1 MLQEAV
7 RLLVGVSGGGRG
19 WVAGPVVVCAMALT
33 SVISLYKWARLEV
46 GVRGGCGG
54 KSYEQQMLN
63 CLYEVCMVLLREP
76 AIGYLVS
83 RV

>member
-7 RLLVGVSGGGRG
+7 RLLVGVSGGGVG
-19 WVAGPVVVCAMALT
+19 WVAGPVVVT
-33 SVISLYKWARLEV
+33 WARLEV
-46 GVRGGCGG
+46 DVRGGCGG

-83 RV
+83 HV